1 MQNSVLATQQ
11 SAELS
16 IAHVFYDGVNQTIRL
31 PDHLRINAKEVFIR
45 KHGEEIILSPKSERW
60 DEYFATGRLL
70 DNDFP
75 EDIIEPPMDIREN
88 F

>member
-11 SAELS
+11 SAELP
-16 IAHVFYDGVNQTIRL
+16 IAHVSCDGVNQTISL
-31 PDHLRINAKEVFIR
+31 PEHFRINAKEVFIR
-45 KHGEEIILSPKSERW
+45 KHGDEIILSPKTETW
-60 DEYFATGRLL
+60 DEYLATGHLL

-75 EDIIEPPMDIREN
+75 EDIIELPMDIRED